1 MKPLL
6 RRAWDFFLELLWPR
20 RANCMGCGSM
30 LGCDRD
36 DLCEECRETLARR
49 WLGVR
54 EVNPDLHLSGA
65 AFAYPY
71 AGPAGGLVRR
81 LKYTGVGVLA
91 ERMSVELARAAKLMR
106 VGDDVLVTCVPM
118 HPKRL
123 RSRGVNHAELLA
135 RGAAREMELEFGDVL
150 MRTRNSPQQARL
162 SDAERL
168 RNLKGGFAV
177 RPEWRER
184 VKGAKI
190 LLIDDVFTT
199 GSTARHCA
207 GALLEA
213 GAAKVYFAAYA
224 LGGGS
229 KHGQNHQRKEPHG
242 AAPAISEGRQGAQGD
257 GPVSGGGRGHDP
269 RGPGLR
275 TEAH

>member
-1 MKPLL
+1 MRPLL
-6 RRAWDFFLELLWPR
+6 RRALDFAVELLWPR
-20 RANCMGCGSM
+20 RATCMGCGSM

-36 DLCEECRETLARR
+36 DLCEECREQLARR

-54 EVNPDLHLSGA
+54 EVNPDLRLSGA

-91 ERMSVELARAAKLMR
+91 ERMSVELARAAKLLR
-106 VGDDVLVTCVPM
+106 IGDGALVTCVPM

-123 RSRGVNHAELLA
+123 RKRGVNHAELLA
-135 RGAAREMELEFGDVL
+135 RGVAREMNLEFADAL
-150 MRTRNSPQQARL
+150 MRTRNAPQQARL

-168 RNLKGGFAV
+168 HNLKGGFAV
-177 RPEWRER
+177 RPEWRAR
-184 VKGAKI
+184 VSGAII

-199 GSTARHCA
+199 GSTARNCA
-207 GALLEA
+207 EALLEA
-213 GAAKVYFAAYA
+213 GVAKVYFAAYA

-229 KHGQNHQRKEPHG
+229 KHGQNHQRQEPDG
-242 AAPAISEGRQGAQGD
+242 AAPAIPEGREGA
-257 GPVSGGGRGHDP
+257 
-269 RGPGLR
+269 
-275 TEAH
+275 A

>member
-1 MKPLL
+1 MRPLL
-6 RRAWDFFLELLWPR
+6 RRALDFAVELLWPR
-20 RANCMGCGSM
+20 RATCMGCGSM

-36 DLCEECRETLARR
+36 DLCEECREQLARR

-54 EVNPDLHLSGA
+54 EVNPDLRLSGA

-91 ERMSVELARAAKLMR
+91 ERMSVELARAAKLLR
-106 VGDDVLVTCVPM
+106 IGDGALVTCVPM

-123 RSRGVNHAELLA
+123 RKRGVNHAELLA
-135 RGAAREMELEFGDVL
+135 RGVAGEMELEFGDAL
-150 MRTRNSPQQARL
+150 MRTRNAPQQARL

-177 RPEWRER
+177 RPEWRAR
-184 VKGAKI
+184 VSGAII

-199 GSTARHCA
+199 GSTARNCA
-207 GALLEA
+207 EALLEA

-229 KHGQNHQRKEPHG
+229 KHGQNHQRQEPDG
-242 AAPAISEGRQGAQGD
+242 AAPAIPEGSEGA
-257 GPVSGGGRGHDP
+257 
-269 RGPGLR
+269 
-275 TEAH
+275 A

>member
-1 MKPLL
+1 MRPLL
-6 RRAWDFFLELLWPR
+6 RRALDFAVELLWPR
-20 RANCMGCGSM
+20 RATCMGCGSM

-36 DLCEECRETLARR
+36 DLCEECREQLARR

-91 ERMSVELARAAKLMR
+91 ERMSVELARAAKLLR
-106 VGDDVLVTCVPM
+106 IGDNVLITCVPM

-123 RSRGVNHAELLA
+123 RKRGVNHSELLA
-135 RGAAREMELEFGDVL
+135 RGVAREMQLEYGDVL
-150 MRTRNSPQQARL
+150 MRTRNAPQQARL

-177 RPEWRER
+177 RPEWRSR
-184 VKGAKI
+184 VSGAKI

-199 GSTARHCA
+199 GATMNECA
-207 GALLEA
+207 KALKVK
-213 GAAKVYFAAYA
+213 GAAYIYAASA
-224 LGGGS
+224 CMAGGDS
-229 KHGQNHQRKEPHG
+229 
-242 AAPAISEGRQGAQGD
+242 AQ
-257 GPVSGGGRGHDP
+257 
-269 RGPGLR
+269 
-275 TEAH
+275 

>member
-1 MKPLL
+1 MKPVEML
-6 RRAWDFFLELLWPR
+6 RRARDFLVELLWPR
-20 RANCMGCGSM
+20 RATCMGCGSM

-36 DLCEECRETLARR
+36 DLCEECREQLARR

-91 ERMSVELARAAKLMR
+91 ERMSVELARAARLLR
-106 VGDDVLVTCVPM
+106 IGDGAIVTCVPM

-123 RSRGVNHAELLA
+123 RKRGVNHAELLA
-135 RGAAREMELEFGDVL
+135 RGVAREMRLEYGDVL
-150 MRTRNSPQQARL
+150 MRTRNAPQQARL
-162 SDAERL
+162 SGKAREH
-168 RNLKGGFAV
+168 NLKGGFAV
-177 RPEWRER
+177 RPEWRAR
-184 VKGAKI
+184 VSGAKI

-199 GSTARHCA
+199 GSTARNCA
-207 GALLEA
+207 VALLEA
-213 GAAKVYFAAYA
+213 GAAKVYFAAYT

-229 KHGQNHQRKEPHG
+229 KHGQNPQREEPGG
-242 AAPAISEGRQGAQGD
+242 AAPAISEGREGA
-257 GPVSGGGRGHDP
+257 
-269 RGPGLR
+269 
-275 TEAH
+275 A

>member
-1 MKPLL
+1 MKPGAML
-6 RRAWDFFLELLWPR
+6 RRVRDYIVDLLFPR
-20 RANCMGCGSM
+20 RAVCMGCGSM

-36 DLCEECRETLARR
+36 DLCEECREELARR

-106 VGDDVLVTCVPM
+106 IGDNALVTCVPM
-118 HPKRL
+118 HPRRL
-123 RSRGVNHAELLA
+123 RVRGQNHAKLLA
-135 RGAAREMELEFGDVL
+135 RGVAREMQLEYGDVL
-150 MRTRNSPQQARL
+150 MRTRNAPQQARL
-162 SDAERL
+162 SGKARE

-177 RPEWRER
+177 RPECRAR
-184 VKGAKI
+184 VSGAKI

-199 GSTARHCA
+199 GSTARNCA
-207 GALLEA
+207 EALLEA
-213 GAAKVYFAAYA
+213 GAAKIYFAAYT

-229 KHGQNHQRKEPHG
+229 KHGQNHQREEPRG
-242 AAPAISEGRQGAQGD
+242 AAPAISEGREGA
-257 GPVSGGGRGHDP
+257 
-269 RGPGLR
+269 
-275 TEAH
+275 A

>member
-1 MKPLL
+1 MRPLL
-6 RRAWDFFLELLWPR
+6 RRARNLIVDLLFPR
-20 RANCMGCGSM
+20 RAVCMGCGSM

-36 DLCEECRETLARR
+36 DLCEECREELARR

-71 AGPAGGLVRR
+71 TGPAGGLVRR

-91 ERMSVELARAAKLMR
+91 ERMSVELARAAKLLR
-106 VGDDVLVTCVPM
+106 IGDDVLITCVPM

-123 RSRGVNHAELLA
+123 RKRGVNHAELLA
-135 RGAAREMELEFGDVL
+135 RGVAGEMQLEYSDVL
-150 MRTRNSPQQARL
+150 MRTRNAPQQARL
-162 SDAERL
+162 SGKEREH
-168 RNLKGGFAV
+168 NLQGGFAV
-177 RPEWRER
+177 QPEWRAR
-184 VKGAKI
+184 VCGAKL

-207 GALLEA
+207 EALLEA
-213 GAAKVYFAAYA
+213 GAAKVYFAAYT

-229 KHGQNHQRKEPHG
+229 KHGQNHQREESGG
-242 AAPAISEGRQGAQGD
+242 AAPAISEGRKGA
-257 GPVSGGGRGHDP
+257 
-269 RGPGLR
+269 
-275 TEAH
+275 A